1 MYDAVLLMRTETMLR
16 VALHGGDDVLELKQ
30 IAGVW
35 VTEDCEP
42 VLVDFAW
49 SRLRAAE
56 PVTEEDCI
64 CPHDLAARL
73 IHLLYAGDEEPAAN
87 AAPPSRIELPLAYRG
102 VVS

>member
-42 VLVDFAW
+42 VQVDFAW
-49 SRLRAAE
+49 SRLRAAS

-64 CPHDLAARL
+64 CPHDVAVHL
-73 IHLLYAGDEEPAAN
+73 IHLLYTGDEEPAASGTPLN
-87 AAPPSRIELPLAYRG
+87 RIELPLTFRG